1 MQWGEELEKR
11 GKREEKGEGRREG
24 REGEGEKGKGKS
36 GIGRGGEERGGGEGR

>member
-11 GKREEKGEGRREG
+11 GKGKEKGEGRREG

-36 GIGRGGEERGGGEGR
+36 GIGRGGEERGGDEGR